1 MAGSFHDLNAN
12 ITQQDFVAVFQ
23 GQRFEFSSGT
33 SAQADLGTCLVA
45 EFDVAGEKIGVK
57 VRQKDEA
64 DGVSGCGGIIKVLL
78 DIALWIHNSS
88 SFGAFISNQV

>member
-1 MAGSFHDLNAN
+1 M
-12 ITQQDFVAVFQ
+12 
-23 GQRFEFSSGT
+23 FEFSSGT
-33 SAQADLGTCLVA
+33 SAQANLGTCLVA

-78 DIALWIHNSS
+78 DISRLWIHNSS